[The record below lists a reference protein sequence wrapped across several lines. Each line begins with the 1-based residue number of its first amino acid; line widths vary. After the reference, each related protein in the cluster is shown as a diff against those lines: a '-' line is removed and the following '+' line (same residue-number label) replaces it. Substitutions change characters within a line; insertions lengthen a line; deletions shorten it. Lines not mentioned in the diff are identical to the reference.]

1 MTTNLYPPASPSPL
15 AKGGLQGGK
24 SVAVDRGI
32 GIRTVSD
39 RDRSDYNDNHYR
51 NRDQN
56 FLWKSPVLRHRKS
69 I

>member
-1 MTTNLYPPASPSPL
+1 DYKSLPPLPR
-15 AKGGLQGGK
+15 GNYRGVK

-51 NRDQN
+51 NRNQN